1 MLASLERAA
10 HLIGVHAERAGRELG
25 ITQAEVHVLV
35 QLARRGA
42 TPIATL
48 HREFGTK
55 RSTLT
60 NVLDRLEGHG
70 FVRRELRGEDRR
82 SFTIHLTRIGAVQAR
97 RLAKVMDELEAA
109 VRSAVEERDLRGVEA
124 VVDALHA
131 ATRQVAASS
140 EGEQPLK
147 A

>member
-1 MLASLERAA
+1 MGKILARLERAA
-10 HLIGVHAERAGRELG
+10 HLIGVHAERAGRDLG

-35 QLARRGA
+35 QVARRGA
-42 TPIATL
+42 MPIATL

-60 NVLDRLEGHG
+60 NVLDRLEGRG
-70 FVRRELRGEDRR
+70 LVRRQLRGEDRR
-82 SFTIHLTRIGAVQAR
+82 SFTICLTRTGAVHAK

-124 VVDALHA
+124 VVDALHG
-131 ATRQVAASS
+131 ATRQ
-140 EGEQPLK
+140 
-147 A
+147 

>member
-1 MLASLERAA
+1 
-10 HLIGVHAERAGRELG
+10 VHAERAGRELG

-109 VRSAVEERDLRGVEA
+109 VRSAVEERDLRGVQA

-131 ATRQVAASS
+131 ATRQ
-140 EGEQPLK
+140 
-147 A
+147 